1 MLFEKLQEKPET
13 KKIYY
18 GLKIKKD
25 FENKT
30 TEQIVNDSN
39 KSPSDIDNNSD
50 CLSNEAQISEENS
63 VTKQDQ
69 NKKKYDPYG
78 KLKTK
83 LFEVYAERF
92 KSKRKM
98 NESDST
104 VTNSSK
110 NSNPLDLNNTAKIP
124 ENSDQN
130 NQKNIDDDQITYES
144 NDSKI
149 DTTTNLY
156 SELYRN

>member
-1 MLFEKLQEKPET
+1 
-13 KKIYY
+13 
-18 GLKIKKD
+18 
-25 FENKT
+25 
-30 TEQIVNDSN
+30 
-39 KSPSDIDNNSD
+39 
-50 CLSNEAQISEENS
+50 
-63 VTKQDQ
+63 
-69 NKKKYDPYG
+69 
-78 KLKTK
+78 
-83 LFEVYAERF
+83 
-92 KSKRKM
+92 M

-130 NQKNIDDDQITYES
+130 NQKNIDEDQITYES